1 MENMPNMS
9 DLMKLAQS
17 PAGQQ
22 LLAMLQNSNSGAV
35 ERAVQQA
42 SAGNLEEAKNTLSS
56 MLSSPQFQALLKQ
69 MEGSL

>member
-1 MENMPNMS
+1 MENMPNIS

-22 LLAMLQNSNSGAV
+22 LLSMLQNSGGEALDN
-35 ERAVQQA
+35 AVQQA
-42 SAGNLEEAKNTLSS
+42 SAGNLTEAKKILSALIS
-56 MLSSPQFQALLKQ
+56 DPKAQTLLKQ